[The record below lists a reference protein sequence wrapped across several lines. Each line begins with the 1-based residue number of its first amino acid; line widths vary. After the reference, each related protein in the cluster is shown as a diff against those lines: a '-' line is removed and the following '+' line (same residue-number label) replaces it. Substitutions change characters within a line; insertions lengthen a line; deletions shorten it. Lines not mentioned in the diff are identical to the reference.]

1 MVNTVVKKMYILDGG
16 ELELDASVMVSLN
29 RPGQRIRIPV
39 QYFLVETT
47 KGFVLIDTGNDPDVI
62 DDAEGTWGIPLAQ
75 AATPIMEKHN
85 HPLEQLKLVG
95 LEPSDIKMVVY
106 THLHHDHCG
115 GARFFPDALHVVQKN
130 EYRWVSAPDRF
141 TTFPYMK
148 SDYNHPNFNWQL
160 AEGDW
165 CILPG
170 VHLISTPGHTPG
182 HQSVALWDVPD
193 IGSVILTGDAVNC
206 RDNIAMDT
214 PGGITSDATSGVMS
228 MHRLTA
234 LAKVMDANLLVSHDL
249 DFFNSMPKAPD
260 PLTRLTDEQKAFWKH
275 GIETVYQGISDPGNL
290 I

>member
-1 MVNTVVKKMYILDGG
+1 MVNTVVKKVYVLDGG
-16 ELELDASVMVSLN
+16 ELELDASVMVSGD

-47 KGFVLIDTGNDPDVI
+47 RGFVLIDTGNDPDVI

-75 AATPIMEKHN
+75 AATPIMEKRN
-85 HPLEQLKLVG
+85 HPLEQIKLVG
-95 LEPSDIKMVVY
+95 LDASDIKMVVY

-115 GARFFPDALHVVQKN
+115 GARFFPEALHVVQKA
-130 EYRWVSAPDRF
+130 EYRWVFAPDRF
-141 TTFPYMK
+141 STFPYMK
-148 SDYNHPNFNWQL
+148 SDYDHPNFNWNL

-182 HQSVALWDVPD
+182 HQSIALWDVPD
-193 IGSVILTGDAVNC
+193 VGSVILAGDAVNC
-206 RDNIAMDT
+206 RDNIALDT
-214 PGGITSDATSGVMS
+214 PGGITSDATSAAMS

-234 LAKVMDANLLVSHDL
+234 LANVMDANLLVSHDMG
-249 DFFNSMPKAPD
+249 FFEMLPKAPD
-260 PLTRLTDEQKAFWKH
+260 PLTQLSAEQKAFWKH
-275 GIETVYQGISDPGNL
+275 GIQTVYQGISDPGNL